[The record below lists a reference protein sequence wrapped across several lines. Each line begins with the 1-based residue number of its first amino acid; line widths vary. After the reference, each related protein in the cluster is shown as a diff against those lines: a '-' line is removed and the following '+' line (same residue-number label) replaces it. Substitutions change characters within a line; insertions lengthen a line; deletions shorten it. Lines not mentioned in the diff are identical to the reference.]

1 MKNYRNIVIIFL
13 CIFFSACEAE
23 WVMDLEV
30 NEDESGKYSISI
42 LLDQEAQI
50 YAIETGQTEI
60 GGLQSIIE
68 SLPDGYGSSVYEKDN
83 MFGIMVRNS
92 FNSID
97 EFEEQLDVLFN
108 NENTS
113 LLLLPIKEIKIQIED
128 GNYLVSGNFSTL
140 FNFEDNK
147 IDPLAAEQLYSG
159 TLSVKLPGRITK
171 PNLEEIN
178 DNTII
183 FAHSGLLEQTFEV
196 ESTTSNVNIVRI
208 LIFSILAVA
217 IYFFGRQ
224 VINNK

>member
-97 EFEEQLDVLFN
+97 EFEEQLDVLSN

-113 LLLLPIKEIKIQIED
+113 LLLLPIKEIKIEIAD
-128 GNYLVSGNFSTL
+128 GDYLVSGNFSTL
-140 FNFEDNK
+140 FNF
-147 IDPLAAEQLYSG
+147 QLYSG

-196 ESTTSNVNIVRI
+196 ESTTSNINIVRI